1 MIAQM
6 CATDGFTGRVLI
18 QEDAFE
24 HAGSVNYAKR
34 NY

>member
-6 CATDGFTGRVLI
+6 SATDGFTGRVLI

-24 HAGSVNYAKR
+24 RAGSVN
-34 NY
+34 